1 MASYTTLLPMRRLIH
16 DFRSFGKLSVTAE
29 RKWTDIF
36 RHCNEWLGAEN
47 GQLVDSAKAWSI
59 VAIAIANGKKSVR
72 ENR

>member
-1 MASYTTLLPMRRLIH
+1 MP
-16 DFRSFGKLSVTAE
+16 AE

-36 RHCNEWLGAEN
+36 RHCHEWLGAEN
-47 GQLVDSAKAWSI
+47 GKLVDSVKAWSI

>member
-1 MASYTTLLPMRRLIH
+1 MCFC
-16 DFRSFGKLSVTAE
+16 FRSFGKLSVPAE

-36 RHCNEWLGAEN
+36 RHCHEFLGAEN
-47 GQLVDSAKAWSI
+47 GKLVDSAKAWSI